1 MLRIDDLQYKGLRLY
16 QDTNGFCFGTD
27 AVLLAAF
34 ARIRKGERIADICA
48 GNGIIALLTTARCAP
63 SYCLA
68 AELQPEAAQLCRKNV
83 EFNSMTDIIEVC
95 QADVRLLGGN
105 GLAGSFDAV
114 TCNPPYSRTT
124 APATDSL
131 QKRMARQEL
140 TCTLED
146 AVGCAA
152 RLLRFGGRLAL
163 VHQAERTAEVFEVM
177 RRCKLEPKRAR
188 LVQPSANKPPKLLL
202 VEGVRGGKP
211 GMLWEPV
218 LVLTNP
224 DGSYTPQAKE
234 LYHITET
241 GEESK

>member
-1 MLRIDDLQYKGLRLY
+1 MLRIDDLQYKGLKLY

-177 RRCKLEPKRAR
+177 RR
-188 LVQPSANKPPKLLL
+188 PSARGLCSQARRSRPSCCLLKGCAAGSRGCCGSRYWCLPTRTAAIPP
-202 VEGVRGGKP
+202 RP
-211 GMLWEPV
+211 R
-218 LVLTNP
+218 
-224 DGSYTPQAKE
+224 SC
-234 LYHITET
+234 II
-241 GEESK
+241 

>member
-1 MLRIDDLQYKGLRLY
+1 MLRIDDLQYKGLKLY
-16 QDTNGFCFGTD
+16 QDTDGFCFGTD

-114 TCNPPYSRTT
+114 TCNPPYGRTT

-140 TCTLED
+140 TCTL
-146 AVGCAA
+146 
-152 RLLRFGGRLAL
+152 
-163 VHQAERTAEVFEVM
+163 
-177 RRCKLEPKRAR
+177 
-188 LVQPSANKPPKLLL
+188 
-202 VEGVRGGKP
+202 
-211 GMLWEPV
+211 
-218 LVLTNP
+218 
-224 DGSYTPQAKE
+224 
-234 LYHITET
+234 
-241 GEESK
+241 

>member
-1 MLRIDDLQYKGLRLY
+1 MLRIDDLQYKGLKLY
-16 QDTNGFCFGTD
+16 QDTDGFCFGTD

-131 QKRMARQEL
+131 QKRMARQEAYL
-140 TCTLED
+140 H
-146 AVGCAA
+146 AGGC
-152 RLLRFGGRLAL
+152 R
-163 VHQAERTAEVFEVM
+163 
-177 RRCKLEPKRAR
+177 
-188 LVQPSANKPPKLLL
+188 
-202 VEGVRGGKP
+202 GVRRAPAALRRKAGACASGGAH
-211 GMLWEPV
+211 G
-218 LVLTNP
+218 
-224 DGSYTPQAKE
+224 GG
-234 LYHITET
+234 I
-241 GEESK
+241 